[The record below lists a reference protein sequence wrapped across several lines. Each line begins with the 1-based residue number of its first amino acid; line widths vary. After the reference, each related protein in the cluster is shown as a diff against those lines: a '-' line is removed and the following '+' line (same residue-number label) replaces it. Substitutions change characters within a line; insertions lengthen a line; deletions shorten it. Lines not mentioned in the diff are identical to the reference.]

1 MNSNFQK
8 CLDLV
13 LQSEGGWV
21 DGNKI
26 GDPGGE
32 TNLGVTKKVWQE
44 WVGHDVKTMKD
55 LTPDDV
61 APMYKAKYW
70 MACYAPQLKTGVD
83 YCLFDAAVNMG
94 PGRAVKLLQESIGC
108 VPDGVIGPRTMQLI
122 DQKNAQDVVQAYSNR
137 KTSFYES
144 LPTFATFGKGWLKRV
159 EDVKSNALKM
169 IGETP

>member
-26 GDPGGE
+26 GDLGGE

-55 LTPDDV
+55 LTHADV
-61 APMYKAKYW
+61 APMYRAKYW

-144 LPTFATFGKGWLKRV
+144 LNKPQFIKGWLKRV
-159 EDVKSNALKM
+159 EDVKLNALNM